1 MIIVEVL
8 EEPLLAACVPV
19 IRAAFQTVADDFGL
33 TEQNAPTNPAF
44 MTLDRLTEAR
54 GRGVR
59 MFAALEG
66 DGPGAAPVGFVAL
79 ERSRRPGVLYLERLA
94 VVPAVRHRGL
104 GRALMDHCFAQARAA
119 GAERISIGIVD
130 EHELLKRWY
139 LDYGF
144 AETGKRRFDHL
155 PFTVCYMEKAVG
167 DVRHPDGDA
176 SRE

>member
-1 MIIVEVL
+1 MTIAEVL
-8 EEPLLAACVPV
+8 EESLLAACVPV

-44 MTLDRLTEAR
+44 MTVDRLREAR

-59 MFAALEG
+59 MFAAL
-66 DGPGAAPVGFVAL
+66 DGAGGAPVGFVAL

-94 VVPAVRHRGL
+94 VLPALRHRGV
-104 GRALMDHCFAQARAA
+104 GRALMDHCFAEARSA

-130 EHELLKRWY
+130 EHEVLKRWY
-139 LDYGF
+139 LAYGF
-144 AETGKRRFDHL
+144 GETGTKRFEHL

-167 DVRHPDGDA
+167 AAG
-176 SRE
+176 